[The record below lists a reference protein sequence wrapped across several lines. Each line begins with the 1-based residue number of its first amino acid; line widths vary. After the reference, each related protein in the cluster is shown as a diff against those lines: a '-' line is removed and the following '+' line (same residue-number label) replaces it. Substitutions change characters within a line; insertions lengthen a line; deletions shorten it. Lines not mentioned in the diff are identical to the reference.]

1 MNSMSYSDSLS
12 KTLDSLG
19 ITEGTRLTVERDG
32 RTYTG
37 TLMPH
42 HEFSAPDV
50 LILKMKSGYN
60 VGVRITPDTNIQVL
74 DKPVEVS
81 RKEEDVEFRKGL
93 PKLVLIGTGG
103 TIASYVDYRTGAVH
117 PALSTSD
124 MINAVPEIREI
135 ANIDATVLFSIFS
148 ENMNVENWQKLA
160 QEVADQLN
168 NGADGVIIPHGTDT
182 MGYTAAALSFM
193 LGDVSKPVVLVG
205 AQRSSDRPSSDASSN
220 LMACARFCTK
230 ADRAGVYVV
239 MHDTSGDDSFA
250 VHVGSRVRKMHTS
263 RRDAFHSINAAP
275 IAHLDDKGKMEVF
288 SDGPKVTG
296 DKVVAKVDMERSCA
310 LLQYYPGMDPQLFE
324 DVFMRCKGI
333 VISGSGLGHV
343 NENMIPLIKRACDNG
358 TVVVMTSQC
367 LNGRTNLNVYNTG
380 RDILSAG
387 AITVLDMLPETA
399 YVKLMWVLANTSSV
413 DEAKEMMKTPLAGEM
428 SDRRTIDV

>member
-1 MNSMSYSDSLS
+1 MSYSDSLS
-12 KTLDSLG
+12 KLLG
-19 ITEGTRLTVERDG
+19 EIGATEGSKLSVVNGD
-32 RTYTG
+32 RTYVG

-42 HEFSAPDV
+42 HEFSAPDI

-60 VGVRITPDTNIQVL
+60 VGVRICPETKVEVL
-74 DKPVEVS
+74 EAPVE
-81 RKEEDVEFRKGL
+81 RGKKGGEIEFRKGL

-124 MINAVPEIREI
+124 MVNAVPEIRDI
-135 ANIDATVLFSIFS
+135 ANIDARVLFSIFS
-148 ENMNVENWQKLA
+148 ENMNVEHWQELA
-160 QEVADQLN
+160 QAVAEELN

-250 VHVGSRVRKMHTS
+250 VHIGSRVRKMHTS

-275 IAHLDDKGKMEVF
+275 MAHLDREGKMVLNT
-288 SDGPKVTG
+288 DGPRVSDAEVT
-296 DKVVAKVDMERSCA
+296 AKVGMERACV
-310 LLQYYPGMDPQLFE
+310 LLQYYPGMDPALFE
-324 DVFMRCKGI
+324 DIFMRSKGV

-380 RDILSAG
+380 RDMLAAG

-399 YVKLMWVLANTSSV
+399 YVKLMWALANTSSSE
-413 DEAKEMMKTPLAGEM
+413 EAKELMQTPLAGEM